1 MSSISGRCCR
11 CSHEPLIP
19 YLAKISDL
27 YPLAILKVD
36 KLKDGPMAVDG
47 EVGGNLLRG
56 EWVVSVFGSVVDD
69 LVGIRLFSFLFPR
82 EDSAI
87 EI

>member
-1 MSSISGRCCR
+1 
-11 CSHEPLIP
+11 
-19 YLAKISDL
+19 
-27 YPLAILKVD
+27 
-36 KLKDGPMAVDG
+36 MAVDG

-56 EWVVSVFGSVVDD
+56 ECVFGSVVDD

-87 EI
+87 EIQRETIMEGVSFPCLTQGLDALWSINAFCYPASVVG